1 ILAALNAPASA
12 RAEAGTAAVAWGDN
26 VYMELGAGYKNL
38 QEERP
43 VTAVGLSN
51 ITDIALGYHFDVALL
66 GDGTV
71 DTWGGNAFGQ
81 LGNGTVLA
89 WGKNDAG
96 QLGTGKVGPLVCKT
110 EIGEVPCNP
119 TPEPV
124 VLANGEP
131 LRDVKA
137 IDAGKEAAYALL
149 SSGHVMGWGS
159 NGRGQVGNGSL
170 ANSDVAVEAKG
181 LSNVV

>member
-1 ILAALNAPASA
+1 MSAPLTLPRKCRLLAGAVVAATLLATILAALNAPASA

-51 ITDIALGYHFDVALL
+51 ITGIALGYHFDVALL

-81 LGNGTVLA
+81 LGNKTHVLNGA
-89 WGKNDAG
+89 PAS
-96 QLGTGKVGPLVCKT
+96 VG
-110 EIGEVPCNP
+110 
-119 TPEPV
+119 
-124 VLANGEP
+124 
-131 LRDVKA
+131 LRGVKA
-137 IDAGKEAAYALL
+137 VSAGGAHALALL
-149 SSGHVMGWGS
+149 EGGTISNWGD
-159 NGRGQVGNGSL
+159 NEFGELGNG
-170 ANSDVAVEAKG
+170 
-181 LSNVV
+181 